1 MLKKA
6 LVSLLIIAVITVI
19 LSSCGSTNVSNNSNT
34 DKPTISGSLSN
45 EIFDFTISIDGTVYT
60 LPAKLDDFKNS
71 GWKYSFDENPET
83 KEIKGEGYD
92 TSTIENSNGRLT
104 VTVVNNSG
112 DVQLFSNCDVGG
124 IDYSFSSVSN
134 KCSIVVAKN
143 LNVNS
148 KTTYDAIKKAWGEPT
163 AELNGQYGIT
173 LRYEKS
179 AYVFYQYSFDN
190 DGKITEF
197 EARNWEP
204 GSNNNTQELHPDYLD
219 NYVKPVQLSEDIFS
233 YVLRLQGDL
242 YKLPAPVSEFTN
254 NGWSIV
260 SQVDHVAAGQE
271 AVSGLRMSKNGV
283 ELTFNIKNFSDKQT
297 SSNETMVTNV
307 YVNSVFYPDV
317 DFELSGGIKFGMT
330 ENEFISKIDVSSFEK
345 SSFSGKTEYAYTTFS
360 NHFYFT
366 FNSDSKLAEVN
377 IGKNTTD

>member
-1 MLKKA
+1 MLRKMF
-6 LVSLLIIAVITVI
+6 VSVLIIALITVV
-19 LSSCGSTNVSNNSNT
+19 LSSCGSTNSGSNDNT
-34 DKPTISGSLSN
+34 NKPTISGSLSN
-45 EIFDFTISIDGTVYT
+45 EIFDFTISIDGIVYT
-60 LPAKLDDFKNS
+60 LPAKQDDFKNN
-71 GWKYSFDENPET
+71 GWKYSFDENPEA

-104 VTVVNNSG
+104 ITVVNNSG
-112 DVQLFSNCDVGG
+112 DVQLFSNCGVGG
-124 IDYSFSSVSN
+124 IDYSFSSGSN

-143 LNVNS
+143 LNINS
-148 KTTYDAIKKAWGEPT
+148 KTTNATIKKEWGEPT

-179 AYVFYQYSFDN
+179 AYVFYQFSFDN

-204 GSNNNTQELHPDYLD
+204 GSNNSTQEFHPDYLD
-219 NYVKPVQLSEDIFS
+219 NYVKPTQLSEDISS

-242 YKLPAPVSEFTN
+242 YKLPAPVNEFTN

-297 SSNETMVTNV
+297 TSKETMVTNV

-330 ENEFISKIDVSSFEK
+330 ENEFISKIDINGFEK
-345 SSFSGKTEYAYTTFS
+345 GSFSGKTEYAFTTFS
-360 NHFYFT
+360 NHYYFT
-366 FNSDSKLAEVN
+366 FDSDGKLSEVN
-377 IGKNTTD
+377 IGKNTTN